1 MGNNNYFED
10 YLEDLK
16 KKYPFLD
23 QFEDYKLFIYL
34 YIKYFFYNESESA
47 FDPELIDEFITDG
60 KNDGGID
67 AIFNDNESS
76 ENDLVIL
83 QSKYYKNTK
92 LKFEDISGELCK
104 IKSTLNDL
112 EKNKIS
118 GYSDK
123 LVTAYRNATSQ
134 MGDEASIKIV
144 FCTCYTPK
152 DKRERNR
159 LDKKIRETFSDCS
172 DYDIEILFN
181 SDIKEQIEFC
191 ESAKPFVDRDYLE
204 IDDSNNYLKYEDSVI
219 VNISALSL
227 QRLENKRRNGL
238 LGMNLRYYVRSKNV
252 DSSIEETIKNDSDN
266 FWYKNN
272 GILIICEDYE
282 IKENRIELT
291 NFSIV
296 NGGQTTNRIGHI
308 DIEKDFYLQ
317 GKIVKSKGENREERD
332 NFSTEIAKSTN
343 TQKPIKEE
351 DLKSNRPEQ
360 SYIKERLSKY
370 DIYYVTKKGD
380 KVSSKYK
387 AKDKNINIREFGKLC
402 MSSVLQ
408 MPGSARSNPNRIYA
422 KDYYKYIYDV
432 KNVEVVKDALKIGY
446 YYDEYIKTDEF
457 KGLDADIKSTIKN
470 AKMHQIACISLLS
483 RIVNSTI
490 EVDDVIKNIDNEE
503 KLKDLFRR
511 GENFNGIIF
520 QKVDNLDEKLNY
532 IFEFIGGDVLN
543 SSFLEAKEH
552 KDDLVVSNFLK
563 GDTNYYKYIVRKLI
577 NVYNRERRLREC
589 IDELLKK

>member
-1 MGNNNYFED
+1 MGNNKYFED

-67 AIFNDNESS
+67 AIFNDSDSS
-76 ENDLVIL
+76 ENDLIIL

-92 LKFEDISGELCK
+92 LKFEDISAELCK
-104 IKSTLNDL
+104 IKSTLSDL

-118 GYSDK
+118 EYRDK

-134 MGDEASIKIV
+134 MGEEASIKII
-144 FCTCYTPK
+144 FCTSYMPK
-152 DKRERNR
+152 DKRERNK
-159 LDKKIRETFSDCS
+159 LDKKIREIFSE
-172 DYDIEILFN
+172 YDVEILFN

-191 ESAKPFVDRDYLE
+191 ESAKPFVDNDYLE
-204 IDDSNNYLKYEDSVI
+204 IDDGNNYLKYEDSVI

-252 DSSIEETIKNDSDN
+252 DSSIEETVKNDADN

-272 GILIICEDYE
+272 GILIICDDYE
-282 IKENRIELT
+282 IKENRVELT

-296 NGGQTTNRIGHI
+296 NGGQTTNRIGHL

-317 GKIVKSKGENREERD
+317 GKIVKSKGNNREEKD
-332 NFSTEIAKSTN
+332 QFSMDIAKSTN
-343 TQKPIKEE
+343 TQKPIREE

-360 SYIKERLSKY
+360 SYIKERLSNY
-370 DIYYVTKKGD
+370 GIYYVTKKGD
-380 KVSSKYK
+380 KVTSNYK
-387 AKDKNINIREFGKLC
+387 AKDKNINIREFGKMC

-408 MPGSARSNPNRIYA
+408 MPGSARSNPSRIYA

-432 KNVEVVKDALKIGY
+432 KNVEIVKDAMKIGY
-446 YYDEYIKTDEF
+446 YYDEFLKTDTF
-457 KGLDADIKSTIKN
+457 KSLLVDTRNAMKN

-483 RIVNSTI
+483 RIANSTI
-490 EVDDVIKNIDNEE
+490 DANDIMRNIDNEE
-503 KLKDLFRR
+503 KLKELLRKSED
-511 GENFNGIIF
+511 FNGIIF
-520 QKVDNLDEKLNY
+520 NKVDKLDEKLNY
-532 IFEFIGGDVLN
+532 IFQFIGSDVLN
-543 SSFLEAKEH
+543 SAYFDAKFRKE
-552 KDDLVVSNFLK
+552 DLVVSNFLK
-563 GDTNYYKYIVRKLI
+563 TDSNYYTYVIRRLI
-577 NVYNRERRLREC
+577 NVYQREEKLREH
-589 IDELLKK
+589 INELVKKK